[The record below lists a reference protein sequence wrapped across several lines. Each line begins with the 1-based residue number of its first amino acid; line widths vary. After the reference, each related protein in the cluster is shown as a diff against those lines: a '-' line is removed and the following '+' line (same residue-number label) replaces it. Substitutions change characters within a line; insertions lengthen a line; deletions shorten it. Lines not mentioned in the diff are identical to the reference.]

1 MEKTFS
7 DPGFRQDFMKL
18 MGREPTPLINR
29 GRSAK
34 AIRELPRAPEVI
46 ALYKKL
52 ADAGSLPPR

>member
-18 MGREPTPLINR
+18 MGREPTPLT
-29 GRSAK
+29 GEEVQK